1 MAGTTSES
9 LGSGRRPGPDGSSP
23 SSRID
28 PTVPHAA
35 RRYDYWLGGK
45 DNFAA
50 DRESGDAVAAA
61 YPAIRTTVIENRRF
75 LQRAT
80 RHLAAEAGVR
90 QFLDIGTGIPTS
102 PNVHEIAQATTP
114 ESRVV
119 YVDNDPIVLAHA
131 RALLTSAPEGATA
144 YVDADLRDPER
155 ILEHPDVLATLDL
168 TRPVG
173 LMLVAVLHFLRDSDD
188 PYGVARRLIEAIPS
202 GSYVAISHA
211 TTDLVPQHIAD
222 TAAPATTT
230 SMIDMAFRTRD
241 QFAAFFDGLD
251 LIAPGVTPVTEWRP
265 EDQPEQRTPVAQAS
279 MYAAV
284 ARKP

>member
-1 MAGTTSES
+1 MTS
-9 LGSGRRPGPDGSSP
+9 GVRPGPEQPP
-23 SSRID
+23 STRID
-28 PTVPHAA
+28 PSVPHPA

-50 DRESGDAVAAA
+50 DRRSGDAVAAA

-75 LQRAT
+75 MRRAT
-80 RHLAAEAGVR
+80 RYLAATAGLR

-102 PNVHEIAQATTP
+102 PNMHEVAQEIAP
-114 ESRVV
+114 GSRVA

-131 RALLTSAPEGATA
+131 RALLTSAPQGATA

-155 ILEHPDVLATLDL
+155 ILGHPDVRATIDLD
-168 TRPVG
+168 RPVG
-173 LMLVAVLHFLRDSDD
+173 LMLVAILHFLTDADD
-188 PYGVARRLIEAIPS
+188 PYGITRRLVEALPS
-202 GSYVAISHA
+202 GSHVVISHA
-211 TTDLVPQHIAD
+211 TTDLVPREVAA
-222 TAAPATTT
+222 TAAPVTTT

-241 QFAAFFDGLD
+241 EFAAFFDGLE
-251 LIAPGVTPVTEWRP
+251 LVSPGITPVTEWRP
-265 EDQPEQRTPVAQAS
+265 DVPPEHRTSVAQAS